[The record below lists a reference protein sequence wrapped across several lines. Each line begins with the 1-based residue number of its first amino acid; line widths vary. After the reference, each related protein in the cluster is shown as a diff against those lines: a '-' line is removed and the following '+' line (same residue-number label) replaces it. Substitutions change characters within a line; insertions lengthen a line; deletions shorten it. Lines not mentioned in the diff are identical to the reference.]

1 MSKNNGVNLF
11 EDFSINEYNE
21 QLKKIKTEIIFQN
34 ILTSSTNEKDIKL
47 FKFII
52 QNFGKKFIT
61 NIKYISKKNI
71 KLKINPKLS
80 KNFFLNKFSILF
92 MFFYMQTRS
101 YKISSQED
109 IIYYEWRF
117 KKIYKILF
125 NLIYNIYNSK
135 INNNELFLKIGDVF
149 EIIRLN
155 LLLGLNDIINKS
167 YIFNESINFL
177 IEFFFFE

>member
-1 MSKNNGVNLF
+1 
-11 EDFSINEYNE
+11 
-21 QLKKIKTEIIFQN
+21 
-34 ILTSSTNEKDIKL
+34 
-47 FKFII
+47 
-52 QNFGKKFIT
+52 
-61 NIKYISKKNI
+61 
-71 KLKINPKLS
+71 
-80 KNFFLNKFSILF
+80 
-92 MFFYMQTRS
+92 MQTRS

-135 INNNELFLKIGDVF
+135 INNNELFLEIGDIF

-177 IEFFFFE
+177 IEFFFE

>member
-80 KNFFLNKFSILF
+80 KNFFLKFTMNGDLKKYTK
-92 MFFYMQTRS
+92 FY
-101 YKISSQED
+101 
-109 IIYYEWRF
+109 
-117 KKIYKILF
+117 
-125 NLIYNIYNSK
+125 LI
-135 INNNELFLKIGDVF
+135 
-149 EIIRLN
+149 
-155 LLLGLNDIINKS
+155 
-167 YIFNESINFL
+167 
-177 IEFFFFE
+177 